1 MPATGGPARKMAVT
15 FNRQPHIIDWSP
27 DSQSLL
33 FDELYKTTRVAY
45 NLPINGGSP
54 KIITPS
60 NGLWQ
65 YPSINK
71 AGDLMAFTFQDFNT
85 PPVVVTYSLKNQQT
99 RRLSSI
105 NDDFAKMKHAESEV
119 ISWKS
124 KDGKYTIEGL
134 LTYPMNYQKG
144 RKYPLILNIHGG
156 PAGSFIQAYTG
167 ASSVFPVQ
175 VWAEEGYVTLRPNPR
190 GSGGYGGDFRI
201 ANYGDWG
208 FGDYEDIMAG
218 VDDLIAKNIVH
229 PDSLCVTGL
238 SYGGYMTSWIIT
250 KTNRFKAA
258 AVDAGVTD
266 LISFTTTTDIP
277 DFIPQYFGCEM
288 WEKPD
293 VYMKHS
299 AMFQIKNV
307 KTPTL
312 VLHGEVDTRVPT
324 SQGQELYGA
333 LKRLGVTTELVL
345 YPRTQHGVS
354 EPKFMLDYAVRTLD
368 WFHKYLKRQ

>member
-1 MPATGGPARKMAVT
+1 
-15 FNRQPHIIDWSP
+15 
-27 DSQSLL
+27 
-33 FDELYKTTRVAY
+33 
-45 NLPINGGSP
+45 
-54 KIITPS
+54 
-60 NGLWQ
+60 
-65 YPSINK
+65 
-71 AGDLMAFTFQDFNT
+71 
-85 PPVVVTYSLKNQQT
+85 
-99 RRLSSI
+99 
-105 NDDFAKMKHAESEV
+105 MKHAESEV

-124 KDGKYTIEGL
+124 KDGKYNIEGL
-134 LTYPMNYQKG
+134 LTYPKDYKKG
-144 RKYPLILNIHGG
+144 RRYPLILNIHGG
-156 PAGSFIQAYTG
+156 PASSFIQAYTG

-175 VWAEEGYVTLRPNPR
+175 AWAEQGYVTLRPNPR
-190 GSGGYGGDFRI
+190 GSGGYGGDFRL
-201 ANYGDWG
+201 ANHADWG

-299 AMFQIKNV
+299 AMFQIKNA